1 MINDT
6 MNIIYFGNGQRGVH
20 CLEILLKEKYNIS
33 AIVGHIGDSDVVRL
47 GKKHRIPTLQPRK
60 INENNIV
67 GKLREYSPDLFVLAG
82 YRQIL
87 KKDLINVPKFGS
99 FNLHG
104 GKLPEYR
111 GVAPINWQIINGET
125 KGGCCIILLDEGI
138 DTGDI
143 VEQAY
148 YDINVNDTAADIID
162 KQLEIFPP
170 MLIRSIE
177 NIRRNKLTRVK
188 QDLSVG
194 AYYTR
199 RYPKDGKINWHNLNA
214 KQVHNLIRALN
225 GPYPPAFC
233 NYNGERYNILSS
245 RLLDEKIM
253 GLSGRIALRNK
264 NGTVVIAKDK
274 GLLITDISRQ
284 DGTKCSHKI
293 FKLGDDLE

>member
-1 MINDT
+1 
-6 MNIIYFGNGQRGVH
+6 MNIIYFGNGQRGVR
-20 CLEILLKEKYNIS
+20 CLEILLKGKYNIS
-33 AIVGHIGDSDVVRL
+33 AIVGHVGDSDVVRL

-60 INENNIV
+60 INENNFV

-82 YRQIL
+82 YKQIL

-125 KGGCCIILLDEGI
+125 TGGCCIILLDEGI

-143 VEQAY
+143 VEQVNHS
-148 YDINVNDTAADIID
+148 ISENDTAGDVIN

-199 RYPKDGKINWHNLNA
+199 RYPEDGKINWHNLNA

>member
-6 MNIIYFGNGQRGVH
+6 MNIIYFGNGQRGVR
-20 CLEILLKEKYNIS
+20 CLEILLKGKYNIS
-33 AIVGHIGDSDVVRL
+33 AIVGHVGDSDVVRL

-125 KGGCCIILLDEGI
+125 TGGCCIILLDKGI
-138 DTGDI
+138 DTGNI
-143 VEQAY
+143 VEQVNHS
-148 YDINVNDTAADIID
+148 ISENDTAGDVIN